1 MSPSRELS
9 SDVVVFD
16 YCLLDIHDHTWQF
29 FMGVLTPCLNL
40 FFLNLNIL
48 RLSRMCQE
56 DSGLTERKGG
66 QGNQS
71 VRVWG

>member
-1 MSPSRELS
+1 MSPP
-9 SDVVVFD
+9 SDVAGFHSCILG
-16 YCLLDIHDHTWQF
+16 YHDHTWQF
-29 FMGVLTPCLNL
+29 FMGVLTPCFN
-40 FFLNLNIL
+40 FCFLNLNTL

-71 VRVWG
+71 VRV